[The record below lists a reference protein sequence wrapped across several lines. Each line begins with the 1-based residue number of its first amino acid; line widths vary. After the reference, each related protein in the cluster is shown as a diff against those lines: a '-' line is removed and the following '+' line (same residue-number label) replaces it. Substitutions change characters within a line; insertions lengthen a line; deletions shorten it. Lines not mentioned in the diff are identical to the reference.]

1 MYRDLYGKG
10 KVKGN
15 EKLTYG
21 TETSRS
27 KCNKI
32 NNENRH
38 LFTTSYSLSLRIFS
52 SASTEYKMYLVYSR

>member
-38 LFTTSYSLSLRIFS
+38 LFYLTVCSL
-52 SASTEYKMYLVYSR
+52 EYFLLHLQNTKCI